1 MDSEDLLARENEFKK
16 LNKQL
21 EKKTESLM
29 KEIEHVMQ
37 KQDIFSEFSKLTL
50 SPLHRNTKIHCCA
63 TLSSSNTT
71 PEKKCTTSHKNNKK
85 VHHQK
90 VPIPNKHIV
99 TNEFVNN
106 NITNANAKVNGY
118 NNVTSIDANRS
129 ASNNVTN
136 CTEGTEVNRCGYNN
150 ITNCKEDNRNVYN
163 NVTNCTEVN
172 RSGYNNTS
180 CTDTQTS
187 NNRCNCE
194 CYVLSSDKKANDF
207 EFLHAFVSVNV
218 KDNVL
223 PTSFMKGN
231 LTVENVCKFLS
242 AKVKLMQEQIDK
254 LQATIDQKAKQ
265 CDKHMTHLAELE
277 SERLTL
283 LNRANSMRADTA
295 HTKAKHAAAQNRFAE
310 KDRLY
315 KEQRSVTDK
324 LTNELK
330 QLKCKNASLEAR
342 CASQDE
348 SITTLKQQLETAKM
362 TEKEFRDSTRTLSA
376 SHQST
381 IQRLEARIKTLTLH
395 TDRQTALIDN
405 LKKQNA
411 LLQTDGAV
419 KALEKE
425 YCEFLKQ
432 DF

>member
-37 KQDIFSEFSKLTL
+37 RQDIFSEFNKLTL
-50 SPLHRNTKIHCCA
+50 SPVHRNTKKHSCA
-63 TLSSSNTT
+63 SSSKNTT
-71 PEKKCTTSHKNNKK
+71 PEKKCQTQLKNTKN
-85 VHHQK
+85 HQQK
-90 VPIPNKHIV
+90 VVV
-99 TNEFVNN
+99 TNNTTN
-106 NITNANAKVNGY
+106 SNIDVFDRNCNESMNGY
-118 NNVTSIDANRS
+118 NS
-129 ASNNVTN
+129 
-136 CTEGTEVNRCGYNN
+136 
-150 ITNCKEDNRNVYN
+150 ITNCKQDNINEYN
-163 NVTNCTEVN
+163 SITNC
-172 RSGYNNTS
+172 SASQIANT
-180 CTDTQTS
+180 
-187 NNRCNCE
+187 RCNCE
-194 CYVLSSDKKANDF
+194 CYILSDSNKRRNDDL
-207 EFLHAFVSVNV
+207 EFLYAFVSVGV

-223 PTSFMKGN
+223 PPSFMKDN
-231 LTVENVCKFLS
+231 LTVESVCKFLS

-254 LQATIDQKAKQ
+254 LQMAIDKKAKQ

-283 LNRANSMRADTA
+283 LNRANSMRSGTADM
-295 HTKAKHAAAQNRFAE
+295 KAKYAAIQNKLNE

-324 LTNELK
+324 LTTELK

-348 SITTLKQQLETAKM
+348 SMSTLKHQLEAAKIS
-362 TEKEFRDSTRTLSA
+362 EKDFRDSSRSLSA
-376 SHQST
+376 THQTT
-381 IQRLEARIKTLTLH
+381 IQKLEARIKTLTLR

-411 LLQTDGAV
+411 LLQTDGAL

-432 DF
+432 DFS